1 MYVVTVFLNKQGT
14 TDAAALGAPAESG
27 FFTVTDGGWA
37 YSIPTADL
45 FVIAAL

>member
-1 MYVVTVFLNKQGT
+1 MTVFLNRQGT
-14 TDAAALGAPAESG
+14 TEDTELGAPAESG

-45 FVIAAL
+45 FAIAAL

>member
-14 TDAAALGAPAESG
+14 TDAAALGAPALAG
-27 FFTVTDGGWA
+27 FWTVIAGGWA
-37 YSIPTADL
+37 YSILTADL